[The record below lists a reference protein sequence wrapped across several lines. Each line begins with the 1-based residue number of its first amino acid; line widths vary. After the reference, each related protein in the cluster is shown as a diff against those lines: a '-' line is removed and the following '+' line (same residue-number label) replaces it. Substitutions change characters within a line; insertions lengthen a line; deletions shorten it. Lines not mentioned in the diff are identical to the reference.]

1 MRPFEFL
8 ETIYPAPS
16 AFVFCGSSG
25 IAVTYLP
32 PAVRTERSTRPVHDV
47 VATDEEQ
54 ISVGTSVIPDGRIPL
69 LSTEYCVI
77 ALRIVLTAEFLE
89 ALRVSPSCLAGLIA
103 TITIPARIAIAAT
116 TRRISIS
123 VNPFW
128 LRSIFFIK
136 YIEYNF
142 GVLETN

>member
-1 MRPFEFL
+1 L
-8 ETIYPAPS
+8 CC
-16 AFVFCGSSG
+16 VLG
-25 IAVTYLP
+25 
-32 PAVRTERSTRPVHDV
+32 
-47 VATDEEQ
+47 EEQ
-54 ISVGTSVIPDGRIPL
+54 ISVDDAVIPDGNIPL
-69 LSTEYCVI
+69 LSIEYCDT

-128 LRSIFFIK
+128 LLQFFFI
-136 YIEYNF
+136 II
-142 GVLETN
+142 